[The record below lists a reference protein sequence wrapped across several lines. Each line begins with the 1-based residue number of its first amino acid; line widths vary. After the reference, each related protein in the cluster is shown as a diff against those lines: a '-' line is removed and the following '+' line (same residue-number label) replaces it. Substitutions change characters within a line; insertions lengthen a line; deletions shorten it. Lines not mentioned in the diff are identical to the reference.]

1 MPIDFSSIKNSL
13 YDWVSSVVPVGM
25 PVIYYQPNAPRPT
38 IPYLTLYLSTVNAV
52 NQDWTSSSVDVNG
65 VAEMKGDRQFILQIQ
80 AYGNDPLTVLENV
93 RTSLQKESVLDT
105 LRGNGIVFYQS
116 ITIND
121 ITDLVDSE
129 FEKRAQ
135 LDISFAIGQVY
146 DDTLGYFDT
155 MEIEE
160 VILNVD
166 GTIVYDE
173 TVIIPEP

>member
-1 MPIDFSSIKNSL
+1 MALDFAIVKDSL
-13 YDWVSSVVPVGM
+13 YSWAVSVVPIGM
-25 PVIYYQPNAPRPT
+25 PVIYWQPNAPRPT
-38 IPYLTLYLSTVNAV
+38 VPYVTLFLSTINAV
-52 NQDWTSSSVDVNG
+52 NQDWTSFDVDVNG
-65 VAEMKGDRQFILQIQ
+65 VAAMKGDRQFILQVQ

-116 ITIND
+116 IAIND

-129 FEKRAQ
+129 FERRAQ

-146 DDTLGYFDT
+146 DDILGYFDT

-160 VILNVD
+160 VILNED